1 MLTAQKQKALAAL
14 LTYKTQE
21 EAAKAAGISVRTIIT
36 YLNDPEFRR
45 EYEKAAG
52 KLVEK
57 ATREIQTGMSDA
69 IFVLRSILESM
80 TATDGS
86 KISAARAVLEFGL
99 RMTETVDLLKRVEAL
114 EDQSHDRRY

>member
-45 EYEKAAG
+45 EYEKAGG

-69 IFVLRSILESM
+69 IYVLRSILESM

-86 KISAARAVLEFGL
+86 KISAARAVLEFGM

-114 EDQSHDRRY
+114 EDQSNDRRY